1 MRSDSSL
8 YQRLTEFALDDASA
22 SFKFSDRLARENG
35 WSQAFAKGAID
46 EYKRFVYLA
55 ATSPTPVTP
64 SDIVDQVWHLH
75 LTYSRSYWDEMCGA
89 VLGKPLHHGP
99 TKGGER
105 EDAKYRD
112 LYAATLDAYRREFG
126 DEPPR
131 AYWPASDA
139 RFESAAHQRWVD
151 TRTHVV
157 IAWRTVARLAA
168 VTASTVALAS
178 AGAAFAAAGAKAN
191 PEKLWTGI
199 GMVVAIGAVVW
210 LANQFSRRGK
220 KSDNRDTSSGDGG
233 SYWGSS
239 GGGSSHHR
247 DNTDGS
253 HSHGGHGS
261 DSGGDGGGGTDGGGS
276 GCSSGCGG
284 GGCSGS

>member
-1 MRSDSSL
+1 MRSDHSL
-8 YQRLTEFALDDASA
+8 YQRLAEYEVDDPSA

-35 WSQAFAKGAID
+35 WSLSFAEGAIA
-46 EYKRFVYLA
+46 EYKKFVYLA

-99 TKGGER
+99 TKGGAR
-105 EDAKYRD
+105 EDTKYRD

-126 DEPPR
+126 NEPPGE
-131 AYWPASDA
+131 YWPVSDA
-139 RFESAAHQRWVD
+139 RFESAVHQRWID

-157 IAWRTVARLAA
+157 IAWRTLARLAA
-168 VTASTVALAS
+168 AMVGAAALTS
-178 AGAAFAAAGAKAN
+178 AGAAFAAAEAKAN

-220 KSDNRDTSSGDGG
+220 KRDNRDTSNGDGG

-239 GGGSSHHR
+239 GGSSHHR
-247 DNTDGS
+247 DNTDGN

-261 DSGGDGGGGTDGGGS
+261 DGGGHSGGGSDGGGS